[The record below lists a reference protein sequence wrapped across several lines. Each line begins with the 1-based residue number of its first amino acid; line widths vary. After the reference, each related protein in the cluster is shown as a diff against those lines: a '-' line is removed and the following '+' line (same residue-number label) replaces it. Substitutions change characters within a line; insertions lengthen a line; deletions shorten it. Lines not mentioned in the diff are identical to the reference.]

1 MFVCFFVDASPQP
14 EQHAAEPAPP
24 TREEEDLYG
33 EEVYNPPNDVEK
45 PVVKETP
52 VPEVINEVPNNVA
65 VAAPSSSPSI
75 PIEEAPKKSYAS
87 IVGFRKLFSS
97 LHHAEHNIKFIS
109 LTAYVS
115 RDPPCKAKYN
125 FQFFPKFVLMLYN
138 IWVIMN

>member
-14 EQHAAEPAPP
+14 DQHAAEPAPP
-24 TREEEDLYG
+24 TQEEEDLYE

-45 PVVKETP
+45 PVVQETL
-52 VPEVINEVPNNVA
+52 VAEVINEVPNNVA

-97 LHHAEHNIKFIS
+97 LNHAEYNIKFIN
-109 LTAYVS
+109 LAAYIS
-115 RDPPCKAKYN
+115 RDLPCEAKYN
-125 FQFFPKFVLMLYN
+125 FQFFSKLFLCIVTFE
-138 IWVIMN
+138 